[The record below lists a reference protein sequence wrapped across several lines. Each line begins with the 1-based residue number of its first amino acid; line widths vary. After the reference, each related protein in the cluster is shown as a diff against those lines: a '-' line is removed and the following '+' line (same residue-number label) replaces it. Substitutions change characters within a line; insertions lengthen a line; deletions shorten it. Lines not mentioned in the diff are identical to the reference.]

1 MSCAPRGATV
11 RLVRAADGTDGFDQ
25 NEPPVRRTGGSTEP
39 RGTVYFSQ
47 LGIPELRLVAGLIG
61 PELVASV
68 V

>member
-1 MSCAPRGATV
+1 MSGA
-11 RLVRAADGTDGFDQ
+11 DNINNTDDSDQ
-25 NEPPVRRTGGSTEP
+25 NEPPVRRTGGSTELG
-39 RGTVYFSQ
+39 GTVYFSQ